1 MVDIFLDQAWKRSVC
16 LGLGLAV
23 ARALR
28 AAWRQNSRIFM
39 GICLGI
45 SSILKGFKRGLMGF
59 TRFICLLLNW
69 PLWLVNLRWVGN
81 NTWIFWYQWDYLR
94 SPAKNGH
101 VKGILLGFYVDF
113 AGMLFGC
120 FSDFKWIKFILNGL
134 LLGFHGFDTKIGE
147 FQTCEHMS

>member
-1 MVDIFLDQAWKRSVC
+1 MVDIFLDQAWKRSVY

-59 TRFICLLLNW
+59 T
-69 PLWLVNLRWVGN
+69 
-81 NTWIFWYQWDYLR
+81 
-94 SPAKNGH
+94 
-101 VKGILLGFYVDF
+101 GIRLGFYDDC